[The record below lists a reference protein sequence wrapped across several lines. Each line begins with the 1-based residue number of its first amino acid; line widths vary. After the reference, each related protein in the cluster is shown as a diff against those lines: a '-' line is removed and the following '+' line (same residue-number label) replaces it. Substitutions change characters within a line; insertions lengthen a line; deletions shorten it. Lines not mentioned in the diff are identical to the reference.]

1 MRLGSRFAE
10 CRKNEFAMCDV
21 KSRLLTL
28 TEAVQWKKSLVSAGK
43 KLVVTN
49 GCFDIM
55 HRGHVSYLEGAR
67 KLGDALLV
75 LLNSDA
81 SVRAL
86 KGASRPVVCEDDR
99 AFMLNSLRCV
109 DRVVIFDSQRCNVEL
124 AALAPEIYVKAGDY
138 TVETLDPAER
148 QALLDSGTEI
158 VFMPFVPGL
167 STSSIIEK
175 IKRD

>member
-1 MRLGSRFAE
+1 MQ
-10 CRKNEFAMCDV
+10 
-21 KSRLLTL
+21 SRLLSL
-28 TEAVQWKKSLVSAGK
+28 DDAVAWKKELESAGK
-43 KLVVTN
+43 RLVVTN

-55 HRGHVSYLEGAR
+55 HRGHASYLEGAR
-67 KLGDALLV
+67 NLGDALLV

-86 KGASRPVVCEDDR
+86 KGESRPIVYEDDR

-109 DRVVIFDSQRCNVEL
+109 DRVVIFDSQRCNKEL
-124 AALAPEIYVKAGDY
+124 SALAPEIYVKAGDY

-148 QALLDSGTEI
+148 QALFDSGTEI

-175 IKRD
+175 IKKN

>member
-1 MRLGSRFAE
+1 
-10 CRKNEFAMCDV
+10 MCDV
-21 KSRLLTL
+21 QSRLLSL
-28 TEAVQWKKSLVSAGK
+28 DDAVVWKKELESAGK
-43 KLVVTN
+43 RLVVTN

-55 HRGHVSYLEGAR
+55 HRGHASYLEGAR
-67 KLGDALLV
+67 NLGDALLV

-86 KGASRPVVCEDDR
+86 KGESRPIVCEDDR

-109 DRVVIFDSQRCNVEL
+109 DRVVIFDSQRCNKEL
-124 AALAPEIYVKAGDY
+124 SALAPEIYVKAGDY

-148 QALLDSGTEI
+148 QALFDSGTEI

-175 IKRD
+175 IKKN

>member
-1 MRLGSRFAE
+1 
-10 CRKNEFAMCDV
+10 MCEV
-21 KSRLLTL
+21 KDRLLSL
-28 TEAVQWKKSLVSAGK
+28 EEAVEWKKSLNASGK

-55 HRGHVSYLEGAR
+55 HRGHASYLEGAR

-86 KGASRPVVCEDDR
+86 KGDSRPVVCEEDR

-109 DRVVIFDSQRCNVEL
+109 DRAVIFDSQRCDREL
-124 AALAPEIYVKAGDY
+124 AALAPDIYVKAGDY
-138 TVETLDPAER
+138 TVETLDPTER
-148 QALLDSGTEI
+148 KALLDSGTEI

-167 STSSIIEK
+167 STSSIIDK
-175 IKRD
+175 IKQG

>member
-1 MRLGSRFAE
+1 
-10 CRKNEFAMCDV
+10 MCDV
-21 KSRLLTL
+21 KSRLLSL
-28 TEAVQWKKSLVSAGK
+28 PEAVEWKKSLAACGK

-55 HRGHVSYLEGAR
+55 HRGHASYLEGAR
-67 KLGDALLV
+67 NQGDALLV
-75 LLNSDA
+75 LVNSDA

-86 KGASRPVVCEDDR
+86 KGESRPVVCEEDR

-109 DRVVIFDSQRCNVEL
+109 DRVVIFESQRCDKEL
-124 AALAPEIYVKAGDY
+124 AAISPDIYVKAGDY
-138 TVETLDPAER
+138 TVETLDKTER
-148 QALLDSGTEI
+148 HALLDAGTKI

-175 IKRD
+175 IKQS